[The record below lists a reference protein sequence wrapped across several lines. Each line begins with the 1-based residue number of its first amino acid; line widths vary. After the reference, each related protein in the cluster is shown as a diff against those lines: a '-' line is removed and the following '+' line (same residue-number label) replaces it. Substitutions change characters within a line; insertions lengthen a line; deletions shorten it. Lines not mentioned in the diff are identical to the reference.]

1 MINVIMNFVKENYK
15 NWLILV
21 LGIFVSLNY
30 YVDNYL
36 VPPDVKDFKDGVQ
49 NHLIWSIK
57 GECYF
62 VRPETEKTV
71 YLIRVVDCDK
81 K

>member
-1 MINVIMNFVKENYK
+1 MFKVLSEFLKKHFVIIIGCLALCAFAYNSY
-15 NWLILV
+15 
-21 LGIFVSLNY
+21 
-30 YVDNYL
+30 
-36 VPPDVKDFKDGVQ
+36 KDFTNPPELREFKGSIQ

-62 VRPETEKTV
+62 VRPHNGSTV
-71 YLIRVVDCDK
+71 YLIRVEDCDK